1 MKKWLLTTA
10 LTAVIGISHAQSE
23 ISTFFSEL
31 KTFSADFTQSV
42 KQDGNLVQQSA
53 GTLQLKKPLKFRWDY
68 QSPEP
73 MQLVSDG
80 KKFYHYDIDLAQVT
94 VKPTAE
100 IAGSALTTLM
110 SDKEQLDDVFNIQ
123 SFAAPALKKRF
134 PQQAETWLQ
143 TADIFYALKP
153 KSKNDDDAQANEVII
168 GLSADK
174 KLRVFYAKDAYGEN
188 TFLFSNPKQ
197 NQSIRDKVFRF
208 KAPKGVDVLGE

>member
-10 LTAVIGISHAQSE
+10 LTAIIGISHAQSD
-23 ISTFFSEL
+23 ISTFFRDL

-42 KQDGNLVQQSA
+42 KQDDKLVQQSA

-80 KKFYHYDIDLAQVT
+80 EKFYHYDVDLAQVT

-110 SDKEQLDDVFNIQ
+110 GDKEQLDDVFNIR
-123 SFAAPALKKRF
+123 SFAAPALQKRF
-134 PQQAETWLQ
+134 PEQAATWLE
-143 TADIFYALKP
+143 TATIFYALTP
-153 KSKNDDDAQANEVII
+153 KQNSGEDTQAGEIII

-174 KLRVFYAKDAYGEN
+174 QLRVFYAKDAYGEN

-197 NQSIRDKVFRF
+197 NQSINDKVFRF